1 MLTSTR
7 GASCN
12 PLSIF
17 ACPSCPPNSQN
28 NGDIHSCL
36 FATWRYSLLTR
47 REGPGN
53 TPSPDGEEGITF
65 VRVPRC
71 QKAER
76 WTGDAE
82 LDRAQLWC
90 VIPPTLL
97 CWNLSRTQHVVHTAP
112 VEGGSAGFSGPNDR
126 PVCNLAQFDEEE
138 KKATISVQLLLPK
151 TNPKILNCFKN
162 LQGSHRPGDGSCQTG
177 GGGAPT
183 ILCFW

>member
-1 MLTSTR
+1 MHLHIFIFFSPKLLVVDNTMGVCYQLFRELRQKKKILYPQCRHCVFRGIQQLVKSANGGLRAIEGQLYMLTSTR

-71 QKAER
+71 QKQR
-76 WTGDAE
+76 DGLGMLSWTEPSSGVSSLRPSFAG
-82 LDRAQLWC
+82 
-90 VIPPTLL
+90 T
-97 CWNLSRTQHVVHTAP
+97 
-112 VEGGSAGFSGPNDR
+112 SAGHSTLYIR
-126 PVCNLAQFDEEE
+126 
-138 KKATISVQLLLPK
+138 LP
-151 TNPKILNCFKN
+151 
-162 LQGSHRPGDGSCQTG
+162 
-177 GGGAPT
+177 
-183 ILCFW
+183 